1 MTPTYQPR
9 LACQAIGMSLCPS
22 ARRDPCTHLDSSCT
36 ISARGAISTGAS
48 LGKGKRGHQS
58 CPLSLPLLPAL
69 PSWNPGL
76 CPLSIQ
82 PKLQSQSFLTEHPP
96 SLLCAQCFA
105 CALLSPTTTFPLH
118 LALVLGPFCHIL
130 LQGSP
135 LPRKSQP
142 QWVPLLTSR
151 PGSPEGPVRPGG
163 PTGPGGPRSPDAPGA
178 PCLPGSPW
186 GQQQGGKCSSEAL
199 LSLSG
204 EGADQGSVLSMEQV
218 AARSLAP
225 RTLGEEPLWEPGW
238 AQLAQRTG
246 HPHSPMGQAGRGIL
260 AHHAVQADRRC
271 PVDQPDPGDLEDH
284 QDPERG
290 EERGKHLRDMELS
303 RL

>member
-1 MTPTYQPR
+1 ME
-9 LACQAIGMSLCPS
+9 CPS
-22 ARRDPCTHLDSSCT
+22 ARVHVETPVLTLTPAAPSLPGGP
-36 ISARGAISTGAS
+36 SAPGLPWAKGKGAIRAAHCPCLCSPPSPAGTQDCALCLSSRSFRAKAS
-48 LGKGKRGHQS
+48 S
-58 CPLSLPLLPAL
+58 
-69 PSWNPGL
+69 
-76 CPLSIQ
+76 LSI
-82 PKLQSQSFLTEHPP
+82 LPP
-96 SLLCAQCFA
+96 SLLCAQCLA
-105 CALLSPTTTFPLH
+105 CALLSPMTTFPLH
-118 LALVLGPFCHIL
+118 LALVLGPFCHLL

-186 GQQQGGKCSSEAL
+186 GQQQGGKWSSEAL